1 MTDYEGAKTML
12 IGVQVTL
19 LALLLP
25 GWLPDAFH
33 ALFAVFGTALVFGGY
48 TME

>member
-25 GWLPDAFH
+25 AWLPDAFPVV
-33 ALFAVFGTALVFGGY
+33 LAVFGTALVGGGY